1 MTKKKKI
8 INLISAICLLIWGI
22 CSIIFSWESDF
33 IGTFLLCFAWC
44 RMLWTLLTPAN
55 KMIKDELTK
64 KAWYSARALSSQ
76 IFVLAICLTILAN
89 TFFHFLDTISSSDI
103 LLYSLYLI
111 LILMWWSY
119 AYYIHHPEKTW
130 L

>member
-64 KAWYSARALSSQ
+64 KAWYTARALSSQ
-76 IFVLAICLTILAN
+76 IFVLATCLTILAN
-89 TFFHFLDTISSSDI
+89 TFFHFLESISSSDI

-111 LILMWWSY
+111 LILIWWSY